1 MQGIKTATQRGFAFY
16 DFCDTIKTMTDEQK
30 IAAVKNIVTRL
41 HDPQTGFNGLRHSV
55 MSRLSPSEKEQLKN
69 IKQANLYINNIIL
82 EKINQFEVSEQYN
95 KDDFENAVL
104 SEIRT
109 VLQDVKAYSAKHKL
123 DNLDNMKFALDGKTI
138 NKYRFYASCGNAA
151 IAFAYENSTMDNGIP
166 ESDIMFLNS
175 TRWDHLIDGLSGH
188 TVPYIKLSDGKCY
201 VFDPQINPR
210 NNSELGFIVSDIKIG
225 DTIYHLLPGMRG
237 VPYMV
242 TYVQTPDEYRRKCSD
257 FNYFLSNVSIN
268 ISNFGKKFLE
278 RIAPKIP
285 ASERAKY
292 DKYIKAYSL
301 KLASQSLNEIA
312 PLHPVRNKGTYEI

>member
-1 MQGIKTATQRGFAFY
+1 M
-16 DFCDTIKTMTDEQK
+16 
-30 IAAVKNIVTRL
+30 
-41 HDPQTGFNGLRHSV
+41 
-55 MSRLSPSEKEQLKN
+55 
-69 IKQANLYINNIIL
+69 
-82 EKINQFEVSEQYN
+82 
-95 KDDFENAVL
+95 
-104 SEIRT
+104 
-109 VLQDVKAYSAKHKL
+109 
-123 DNLDNMKFALDGKTI
+123 
-138 NKYRFYASCGNAA
+138 
-151 IAFAYENSTMDNGIP
+151 
-166 ESDIMFLNS
+166 
-175 TRWDHLIDGLSGH
+175 
-188 TVPYIKLSDGKCY
+188 
-201 VFDPQINPR
+201 FDPQINPR

>member
-1 MQGIKTATQRGFAFY
+1 
-16 DFCDTIKTMTDEQK
+16 MTNEQK
-30 IAAVKNIVTRL
+30 ITTVKNIVTRL
-41 HDPQTGFNGLRHSV
+41 HNPHTGFNGLRRSV
-55 MSRLSPSEKEQLKN
+55 MSRLSPSELEQLKN
-69 IKQANLYINNIIL
+69 IKQANLYIHNIIL
-82 EKINQFEVSEQYN
+82 EKINEFELSEQKGRYYDR
-95 KDDFENAVL
+95 DDFENSIL

-109 VLQDVKAYSAKHKL
+109 ALQDVKAYNAKHNL
-123 DNLDNMKFALDGKTI
+123 DNLDKMKFALDGETI
-138 NKYRFYASCGNAA
+138 HKYRFYASCGNAA
-151 IAFAYENSTMDNGIP
+151 SAFAYENSTMDNGIP

-175 TRWDHLIDGLSGH
+175 TRWDHLIDGMSGH

>member
-1 MQGIKTATQRGFAFY
+1 
-16 DFCDTIKTMTDEQK
+16 MTNEQK
-30 IAAVKNIVTRL
+30 ITTVKNIVTRL
-41 HDPQTGFNGLRHSV
+41 HNPHTGFNGLRRSV
-55 MSRLSPSEKEQLKN
+55 MSRLSPSELEQLKN
-69 IKQANLYINNIIL
+69 IKQANLYIHNIIL
-82 EKINQFEVSEQYN
+82 EKINEFELSEQKGRYYDR
-95 KDDFENAVL
+95 DDFENSIL

-109 VLQDVKAYSAKHKL
+109 ALQDVKAYNAKHNL
-123 DNLDNMKFALDGKTI
+123 DNLDKMKFALDGETI
-138 NKYRFYASCGNAA
+138 HKYRFYASCGNAA
-151 IAFAYENSTMDNGIP
+151 SAFAYENSTMDNGIP

-175 TRWDHLIDGLSGH
+175 TRWDHLMDGLAGH